1 MELDL
6 ETSVDLAG
14 LIVRR
19 RGWIVAGWTLAVLGA
34 VPLAAHVQRSLE
46 VAARVRGSESAV
58 VEAELATRFGAPY
71 AQYAVLVC
79 RGLPSPLDPDGRV
92 VMDTLIAAIA
102 AVPGV
107 TRVRGYERPSD
118 TLFIASGDT
127 TALILVGLDGVTRV
141 PDDIIPAL
149 RATTRVL
156 LVRFAERYPRV
167 TLRWT
172 GQAALNA
179 DLRHTSAAA
188 ATRAERRALPLTL
201 LLLVLAFGTF
211 VAAALPVLAGALTIT
226 IALGGAALISRAW
239 PLSILIQ
246 NFITM
251 VGLGLGIDYALL
263 VVSRFREGLSGGRT
277 APEAAVDAA
286 RHAGRTIVLSGAA
299 VGIGFLAML
308 AVPLAEMRSL
318 AVGGVLAVVTAILL
332 STTLLP
338 ALLAWLGGAIDRG
351 RLWGT
356 PAPLGGARW
365 RRWGRWV
372 TRHPV
377 AVLILAGAPVVAL
390 AWQAKRMH
398 AGLPHG
404 DWLPPAM
411 ESAQGWRDLERMGRS
426 NMLQTIRVLV
436 DLPAGVDPIAP
447 QGWAVLRRIRQR
459 LLAEPRIG
467 TVLSFAPLDR
477 ERPPSRLAFFVT
489 PQATRAAYV
498 TADRRAVLL
507 EAVPR
512 EGVDPVALV
521 ALARALRGVDDA
533 DMAGMVG
540 VRVRIGGLPAF
551 RADYLDA
558 VGGRL
563 PLVMALVIGATFAA
577 LFVGFGSLV
586 IPVKALVL
594 NLLSVAAGFGAV
606 VVVFQDGVGAS
617 VLGLAAPVDSV
628 FAVIPTLVFC
638 TVFGLSMDYEVFLV
652 ARIAEA
658 RRAGGEERESLVDG
672 LAHTAPVITSAA
684 AIMVVVFGAFT
695 LGDFLVMQMLGLA
708 LAVAVLLDATL
719 VRTAIGPALLTLAG
733 RWNWWPGRR

>member
-1 MELDL
+1 M
-6 ETSVDLAG
+6 
-14 LIVRR
+14 
-19 RGWIVAGWTLAVLGA
+19 
-34 VPLAAHVQRSLE
+34 
-46 VAARVRGSESAV
+46 
-58 VEAELATRFGAPY
+58 VEAELATRFGAPF

-79 RGLPSPLDPDGRV
+79 RGLPSPLDPDGRA
-92 VMDTLIAAIA
+92 VMDTLVAAIA

-107 TRVRGYERPSD
+107 TRVRGYESPSD
-118 TLFIASGDT
+118 TLFVASGDT
-127 TALILVGLDGVTRV
+127 TAFILVGLDGVHRV

-149 RATTRVL
+149 RVTTQVL
-156 LVRFAERYPRV
+156 LVRFAKRYQRV

-188 ATRAERRALPLTL
+188 AAKAESRALPLTL
-201 LLLVLAFGTF
+201 LLLVLAFGTL

-226 IALGGAALISRAW
+226 IALGAVALISRAW

-263 VVSRFREGLSGGRT
+263 MVSRFREGLSRGRP

-286 RHAGRTIVLSGAA
+286 RHAGHTIVLSGAA

-318 AVGGVLAVVTAILL
+318 AVGGLLAVVTAILL

-351 RLWGT
+351 QLWRT
-356 PAPLGGARW
+356 PARLGGFRW
-365 RRWGRWV
+365 RRWGQWV
-372 TRHPV
+372 THHPGM
-377 AVLILAGAPVVAL
+377 VLMLAGTPLVAL

-404 DWLPPAM
+404 DWLPLAM
-411 ESAQGWRDLERMGRS
+411 ESALGWRDLERMGRS
-426 NMLQTIRVLV
+426 NLLQTIRVLV

-459 LLAEPRIG
+459 LLADPRIG
-467 TVLSFAPLDR
+467 DVFCFAPLDHQ
-477 ERPPSRLAFFVT
+477 RPPSRLAFFVT

-521 ALARALRGVDDA
+521 ALARALRRVDDS
-533 DMAGMVG
+533 DLAGMTG

-577 LFVGFGSLV
+577 LFVGFGSLL
-586 IPVKALVL
+586 IPLKALVL

-606 VVVFQDGVGAS
+606 VLVFQDGIGAS

-652 ARIAEA
+652 ARVAEA
-658 RRAGGEERESLVDG
+658 RRDGREERAALVDG

-695 LGDFLVMQMLGLA
+695 LGNFLVMQMLGLA